1 MIGTEAISRVIGK
14 DVYDQS
20 GDKIGSA
27 SEVYLDDESGQ
38 PEWVTV
44 RTGLFGTKES
54 FVPLRDADLTDEG
67 LRVPVTKSQVKDAP
81 RVDTDGHLSP
91 QEEQELY
98 RYYGLGSGQG
108 AMTDVATGRGDRD
121 QTAVMDPTTTTG
133 TAGMAGAGGGTRD
146 VVDPSTPTGTAG
158 TAGGGSRDVVD
169 PSTTAET
176 AGMAGAGGGTR
187 DVVDPSTPTE
197 TAGTAAGTAGTTG
210 MADSGT
216 AGHTDRDRDG
226 IRDDV
231 RGTVGHDTSGPTTDN
246 AMTRSEERLNV
257 GTRSEEVGR
266 ARLRKYVVTEN
277 VSETVPVSREEVR
290 VEREP
295 ITDANVGNALDG
307 PAISEEEHEVTLR
320 AERPVVEKEAVPVER
335 IRLDKDTVT
344 DQETVSADVRKEEG
358 EVDGGR
364 RSEER

>member
-44 RTGLFGTKES
+44 KTGLFGTKES
-54 FVPLRDADLTDEG
+54 FVPLQGADLTDDG
-67 LRVPVTKSQVKDAP
+67 LRVPVSKSQVKDAP
-81 RVDTDGHLSP
+81 KVDTDGHLSP

-108 AMTDVATGRGDRD
+108 TTETTGNI
-121 QTAVMDPTTTTG
+121 G
-133 TAGMAGAGGGTRD
+133 TAGMAGTGHTGRD
-146 VVDPSTPTGTAG
+146 
-158 TAGGGSRDVVD
+158 
-169 PSTTAET
+169 TT
-176 AGMAGAGGGTR
+176 
-187 DVVDPSTPTE
+187 VTE
-197 TAGTAAGTAGTTG
+197 TAGNIGTTG
-210 MADSGT
+210 VAGT
-216 AGHTDRDRDG
+216 GRADRDRDG
-226 IRDDV
+226 VPDAVEGRSGRTDRDGDGVYDDV
-231 RGTVGHDTSGPTTDN
+231 QGRAVGRDTSGPTTDE

-257 GTRSEEVGR
+257 GTRTEETGR

-277 VSETVPVSREEVR
+277 VTETVPVSREEVR

-295 ITDANVGNALDG
+295 ITDANVGNAMDG
-307 PAISEEEHEVTLR
+307 PAISEEEHEVTLH

-335 IRLDKDTVT
+335 VRLDKETVT
-344 DQETVSADVRKEEG
+344 EQERVSADVRKEEI
-358 EVDGGR
+358 EVDGVRDTDR
-364 RSEER
+364 RA